1 MITAAFPI
9 LERGGNGLDLT
20 DPGMTLRDYFAG
32 QVIGAAFSDLFIGW
46 RTRGEPVV
54 EDWPTGLAIDAYRV
68 ADAMLAIRQS
78 NALAQGAGGGL
89 IAGGSLGAT
98 GCAAKSTE

>member
-9 LERGGNGLDLT
+9 LERGGNGLELT

-78 NALAQGAGGGL
+78 NALAQGREPQAKRPT
-89 IAGGSLGAT
+89 GAE
-98 GCAAKSTE
+98 G

>member
-78 NALAQGAGGGL
+78 NAVYTTTDKPGPVA
-89 IAGGSLGAT
+89 
-98 GCAAKSTE
+98 

>member
-20 DPGMTLRDYFAG
+20 DPGMTHRDYFAG

-54 EDWPTGLAIDAYRV
+54 EDWPIGLAIDARR
-68 ADAMLAIRQS
+68 ADHRQS
-78 NALAQGAGGGL
+78 YL
-89 IAGGSLGAT
+89 SWAT
-98 GCAAKSTE
+98 LRMPDCRYSDCDDRLHHEHGVSTP

>member
-1 MITAAFPI
+1 MSSNV
-9 LERGGNGLDLT
+9 ENLT

-46 RTRGEPVV
+46 RTRGEPVI

-78 NALAQGAGGGL
+78 NALAQGREHSERPAGAEGYT
-89 IAGGSLGAT
+89 S
-98 GCAAKSTE
+98 